1 MIYYQF
7 SNIQMITKINKI
19 PKREMTLGPKAAQLT
34 WTSGHSS
41 PCGQARSDTGR
52 ARVGASGPDAST
64 TSQPSTARQTGPAK
78 ASRPGSE
85 RPSAHSVRGLPPN

>member
-1 MIYYQF
+1 MIYYKF

-41 PCGQARSDTGR
+41 PCGA
-52 ARVGASGPDAST
+52 GAVRHGAGS
-64 TSQPSTARQTGPAK
+64 RRRE
-78 ASRPGSE
+78 RPG
-85 RPSAHSVRGLPPN
+85 RLGDQPA